1 MKLIRAK
8 FDGFR
13 LLNGVEL
20 VFSTDRER
28 NITVIRAANES
39 GKTTMLHA
47 LQWCLFGD
55 DALPSSYN
63 LFSMDLSL
71 GETSKTCVEIDYEI
85 EGKRGMQRYKIIRS
99 LIENVGTQMHGKS
112 DAQLYEITLN
122 GTKEIPNVEAYLA
135 AHMPSEL
142 REVFFTDGDRAL
154 SFIEGKKTEQQKRVK
169 KAIEQLMGLPM
180 LEKAVSHI
188 KASESDLRSKAD
200 EASGNQEL
208 HAIRVELEKLDTE
221 IPAISQQ
228 LETLKDQITHLNEL
242 HAKANSDLEEALKR
256 GNREEIAREL
266 ARVRKHKAAAE
277 GRIKTAESS
286 QAGLL
291 SNKTFARELLRDK
304 MKAAGQIL
312 DVLRQKGQIPNKTIP
327 ILEDRLRHSDCI
339 CGESL
344 DKNTQDGMRRR
355 KYIEKLIEDSKDADA
370 LRSKVSDLYF
380 EGRDL
385 FQENPAQWL
394 KAYAEA
400 FKTRNLE
407 QRVYGDLC
415 SEEANLEV
423 RLAKVQDDDVQRA
436 REMRDTYQ
444 KQLQECISEVSKYDV
459 SLKGKIARKVEKSKL
474 FDVLSKKE
482 KKGRK
487 YALELQVAR
496 DIKSV
501 FEGTL
506 DLMKTRE
513 VQSVSSLMNEYFLQ
527 MIGAD
532 PENALIQ
539 KAAIDSDFRIVVH
552 GRNNRVMDPSLDL
565 NGASRRALTIAFVL
579 ALTEVSGV
587 EAPNVI
593 DTPLGMMSGFVKTA
607 VVKVASEASDQLIL
621 FLTHDEIKGCED
633 ILDEKAGRVMTVTN
647 PVHYPKI
654 LKNDPG
660 TSEAKALLCQCDHR
674 NFCKLCERR
683 ESARQPVV
691 AEVGNV

>member
-20 VFSTDRER
+20 IFSVDPER

-39 GKTTMLHA
+39 GKTTMLYA

-55 DALPSSYN
+55 DAIPSSYN
-63 LFSMDLSL
+63 LFSMDLKA
-71 GETSKTCVEIDYEI
+71 GQTSETCVEIDYEI
-85 EGKRGMQRYKIIRS
+85 EGKRGTQRYKLIRS
-99 LIENVGTQMHGKS
+99 LIESVGTQMHGKS
-112 DAQLYEITLN
+112 DAQLYEITPS

-154 SFIEGKKTEQQKRVK
+154 SFIEGKRTEQQKRVK

-180 LEKAVSHI
+180 LEKAVSHV
-188 KASESDLRSKAD
+188 KTSESDLRSKAD
-200 EASGNQEL
+200 EAAGSQEL
-208 HAIRVELEKLDTE
+208 HALRVELEKLDTE
-221 IPAISQQ
+221 IPAISEK
-228 LETLKDQITHLNEL
+228 LEKLKDDITNLNEL
-242 HAKANSDLEEALKR
+242 YAKADNDLQEALKR

-266 ARVRKHKAAAE
+266 ARVKKHKAAAE

-286 QAGLL
+286 QASLL
-291 SNKTFARELLRDK
+291 SNKTFARELLSEK

-312 DVLRQKGQIPNKTIP
+312 DGLRQKGQIPNKTIP

-344 DKNTQDGMRRR
+344 DKSTEDGMRRR
-355 KYIEKLIEDSKDADA
+355 THIEKLIEDSRDADA

-380 EGRDL
+380 EGREL
-385 FQENPAQWL
+385 FEDKPAQWL
-394 KAYAEA
+394 TAYTDA
-400 FKTRNLE
+400 FKTRNQE
-407 QRVYGDLC
+407 QRVYDDLC
-415 SEEANLEV
+415 NEEADLEA

-436 REMRDTYQ
+436 REMRDTYH
-444 KQLQECISEVSKYDV
+444 KRLQECISEASKYEV
-459 SLKGKIARKVEKSKL
+459 ALKSKAARKVEKSKS
-474 FDVLSKKE
+474 FDTLSKKE

-496 DIKSV
+496 DIRAV
-501 FEGTL
+501 FEKTL
-506 DLMKTRE
+506 ELMKTRE
-513 VQSVSSLMNEYFLQ
+513 VQSVSVRMNEYFLR

-532 PENALIQ
+532 PDNALIQ

-552 GRNNRVMDPSLDL
+552 GRNNRVLDPSLDL

-593 DTPLGMMSGFVKTA
+593 DTPLGMMSGFVKTE
-607 VVKVASEASDQLIL
+607 VVRVASEASAQLIL

-633 ILDEKAGRVMTVTN
+633 ILDERAGRVMTITN

-654 LKNDPG
+654 LKNDPR
-660 TSEAKALLCQCDHR
+660 TTEARALLCQCDHR
-674 NFCKLCERR
+674 SFCKLCERR
-683 ESARQPVV
+683 ESARQTVV
-691 AEVGNV
+691 GEVA